1 MMQYEIAHRPNVDAA
16 SELLTVD
23 ANSSSDAITAAR
35 NQISESHTI
44 LFVRPLSADL
54 RG

>member
-1 MMQYEIAHRPNVDAA
+1 MMQYEIAHRPNVSAA
-16 SELLTVD
+16 SELLAVD
-23 ANSSSDAITAAR
+23 AKSSLAAINAAR
-35 NQISESHTI
+35 GKIAEGSSV